1 MNEAMSSSLLWG
13 EVFKIGEIA
22 SVGQGIKINNAPAW
36 LLCKDVADKIRTDKT
51 GTTGYQKGFLMHT
64 TALLE

>member
-22 SVGQGIKINNAPAW
+22 SVGQGIKINNAPVGP
-36 LLCKDVADKIRTDKT
+36 LVKDVANKICPNKT
-51 GTTGYQKGFLMHT
+51 GTAGD
-64 TALLE
+64 

>member
-22 SVGQGIKINNAPAW
+22 SVGQGIKINNAPVGP
-36 LLCKDVADKIRTDKT
+36 LGKNMADEVCPNKTRTAGD
-51 GTTGYQKGFLMHT
+51 
-64 TALLE
+64 